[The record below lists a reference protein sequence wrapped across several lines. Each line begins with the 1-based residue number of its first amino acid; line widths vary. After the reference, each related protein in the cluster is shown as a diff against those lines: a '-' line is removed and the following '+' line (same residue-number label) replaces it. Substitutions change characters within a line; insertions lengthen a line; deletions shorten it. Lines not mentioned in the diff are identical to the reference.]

1 MRLELSLVFDESSR
15 FLFALFVLLDA
26 RKVKYFSI
34 SLDALQHFVQKSSK
48 IVFVPRRLSF
58 TGILEN
64 GADFSLDVLAVY
76 EQYRLHFRHCSNRK
90 RKTTAKLAVGW
101 GVYSCN
107 LSAWR
112 WIVNEGLHEGLQQI
126 VKPRKGTA
134 LF

>member
-64 GADFSLDVLAVY
+64 GADFSLDCPP
-76 EQYRLHFRHCSNRK
+76 RLREFSFAFRDCRQK
-90 RKTTAKLAVGW
+90 EPKTPADLWVRL
-101 GVYSCN
+101 GVYRCN
-107 LSAWR
+107 ISPWR
-112 WIVNEGLHEGLQQI
+112 
-126 VKPRKGTA
+126 
-134 LF
+134 